1 MAWQTLDSGLQLDA
15 PRVAVAVLQSEA
27 EMLHS
32 PARDV
37 STYLRAH
44 PRRWRVET
52 FTERMFDG
60 VEKIASSFDCVVI
73 GFNAL
78 CHDSGIRRTLLAAGE
93 LPPNLLILHQRD
105 PDVLAFLR
113 GEWAAQIRPL
123 SKRAEKAYPRER
135 RETEEIVLNWPRAV
149 AERAPTDP
157 VDCRSSTWLATD
169 PRSGWRT
176 VLEVEQGPE
185 RVPVM
190 LRSSMTSDRRL
201 VVCTAWLD
209 PRDYESHARLLTNAI
224 EFCSHGRPEIAVVS
238 PCAESDLPDGA
249 VSPASL
255 LARKLR
261 LQGASTVQ
269 LAPPPGGELYF
280 DQWPLRE
287 VSHVILRDGATPG
300 DYLGRPDVKAW
311 MESGGSLVGVD
322 GGGRFSLHTG
332 IADAHWVAQRWALWF
347 HTVPATSW
355 LDNLFEARAVLRVLA
370 RLQSPASR
378 AHPER
383 LGLDQPLTEYREEV
397 AKLLERELGGAS
409 HVDGLVTPTAAVLD
423 LDALVGG
430 DTLSETRL
438 ANVRAWMRQAFDYAA
453 LEERF
458 DIARALGPDAVHLF
472 EQAAHDASDRAV
484 SVVCVTRMR
493 EAAVSC
499 GAPSVAIQEAGVEV
513 DSLTE
518 LDTRLQLCAEFLAG
532 VAELARTRQDESIG
546 ALDSRLVDR
555 AVGTLSK
562 QGVLVRL
569 DGSLEG
575 IGAETVSAEAIGLMS
590 YFDITGE
597 GTLPARPE
605 TIGIP
610 AGAVEPMLKETRR
623 ARAAELAARAEED
636 RLRRPLGVAQMALL
650 WVTIALA
657 VGAAAAFAELIA
669 VDQDALTVFGAAV
682 ALFTAVF
689 VIVALLLVRWQLYP
703 AAGRSI
709 AATVSGGIPG
719 LRKRLAALV
728 EDDQRPAVREEQ
740 RPAVREEQ
748 RPAVREEQRPAT

>member
-1 MAWQTLDSGLQLDA
+1 MAWQTLDNGLQLDA
-15 PRVAVAVLQSEA
+15 PRLAVAVLQSEA

-37 STYLRAH
+37 SSYLRAH
-44 PRRWRVET
+44 RRRWRVET

-60 VEKIASSFDCVVI
+60 VEKIASSFDCVVL
-73 GFNAL
+73 GFNAV
-78 CHDSGIRRTLLAAGE
+78 CHDGGIRKALLAADE
-93 LPPNLLILHQRD
+93 LPPNLLILHQQHAD
-105 PDVLAFLR
+105 ALAFLR
-113 GEWAAQIRPL
+113 GEWAVEIRPL
-123 SKRAEKAYPRER
+123 SKRAERAHPRER
-135 RETEEIVLNWPRAV
+135 RETEEIVLNWPRSV
-149 AERAPTDP
+149 PDGAPDEP
-157 VDCRSSTWLATD
+157 IECQSSAWLATD

-176 VLEVEQGPE
+176 VLEVEEGPE

-201 VVCTAWLD
+201 VVCTVWLD
-209 PRDYESHARLLTNAI
+209 PRDYKSHARLLTNAI
-224 EFCSHGRPEIAVVS
+224 EFCAHGRPEIAVVS
-238 PCAESDLPDGA
+238 HDADSDQPEGT
-249 VSPASL
+249 VSPAGL

-261 LQGASTVQ
+261 LQGASTLQ
-269 LAPPPGGELYF
+269 LAPPQGGELYF

-287 VSHVILRDGATPG
+287 VSHVVLRDGATP
-300 DYLGRPDVKAW
+300 DAYLDRPDVVAW
-311 MESGGSLVGVD
+311 LESGGALVGVD

-347 HTVPATSW
+347 HSVPAGSW
-355 LDNLFEARAVLRVLA
+355 LDGLFRARAVLRVLA

-383 LGLDQPLTEYREEV
+383 LGLDEPLTAYRDEV
-397 AKLLERELGGAS
+397 ANLLEHELGGAA
-409 HVDGLVTPTAAVLD
+409 HVDGLVAATAAVLD
-423 LDALVGG
+423 LDSLVGG
-430 DTLSETRL
+430 GTLDETHL
-438 ANVRAWMRQAFDYAA
+438 ANVRAWMRNAFEFAA

-458 DIARALGPDAVHLF
+458 DIARALGPDAVDLF
-472 EQAAHDASDRAV
+472 EQAAHDAADRAV

-499 GAPSVAIQEAGVEV
+499 GAPTVAVEEAGVEV

-518 LDTRLQLCAEFLAG
+518 IDTRLQLCAEFLAG
-532 VAELARTRQDESIG
+532 VADLARTRQNEPIG
-546 ALDSRLVDR
+546 ALDGRLVDR
-555 AVGTLSK
+555 AVATLSK

-569 DGSLEG
+569 GGSLAG
-575 IGAETVSAEAIGLMS
+575 TDAESVSSEAIGLMS

-636 RLRRPLGVAQMALL
+636 RLRRPLGIAQMALL
-650 WVTIALA
+650 WVTLVLA
-657 VGAAAAFAELIA
+657 IGAAAAFAKLIA
-669 VDQDALTVFGAAV
+669 LDLDALTLFGAAV

-689 VIVALLLVRWQLYP
+689 VVVALALVRLQLYP
-703 AAGRSI
+703 PMGRTL
-709 AATVSGGIPG
+709 AATVSEGIPG
-719 LRKRLAALV
+719 LRRRLATLV
-728 EDDQRPAVREEQ
+728 NDEH
-740 RPAVREEQ
+740 
-748 RPAVREEQRPAT
+748 RPAT